1 MKLDNRDQEINF
13 AEDENDKESVPAS
26 SASSKPGPKM
36 GGTIEPKDAD
46 FQTIDK
52 NEIVDINE
60 TKKNKNILNDKPA
73 TK

>member
-1 MKLDNRDQEINF
+1 
-13 AEDENDKESVPAS
+13 
-26 SASSKPGPKM
+26 M

-60 TKKNKNILNDKPA
+60 TKKNKNILNDKEA
-73 TK
+73 TKQ